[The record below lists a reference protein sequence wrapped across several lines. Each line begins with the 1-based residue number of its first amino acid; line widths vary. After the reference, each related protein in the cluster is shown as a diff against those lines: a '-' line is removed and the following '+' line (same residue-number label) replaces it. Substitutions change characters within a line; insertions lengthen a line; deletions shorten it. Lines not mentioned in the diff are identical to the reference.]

1 VAIYVPRSIA
11 YRPPIVQRLC
21 LVLLLLLVTACS
33 GGPEWAN
40 RSLPP
45 GQEPI
50 DERACRQSAGADM
63 DEPQNYT
70 APGSEKYDTPMQMV
84 DRSERRA
91 QFDSLVANCMELKGY
106 RRTGNQ

>member
-1 VAIYVPRSIA
+1 
-11 YRPPIVQRLC
+11 
-21 LVLLLLLVTACS
+21 
-33 GGPEWAN
+33 
-40 RSLPP
+40 
-45 GQEPI
+45 
-50 DERACRQSAGADM
+50 M